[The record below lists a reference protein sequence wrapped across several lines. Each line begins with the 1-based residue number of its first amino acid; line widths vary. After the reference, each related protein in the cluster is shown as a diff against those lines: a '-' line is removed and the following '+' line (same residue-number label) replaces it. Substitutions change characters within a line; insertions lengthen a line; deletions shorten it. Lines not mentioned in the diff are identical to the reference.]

1 MADTANRDLDWGASF
16 RMTAADKWKA
26 KSAAMGRAATDT
38 LVDYA
43 QPKAGMQVLD
53 LASGTGEPAI
63 TLAGRVAPGGH
74 VTALD
79 QSEEMLVTA
88 AERAHQRGITN
99 LSTRHADAQHL
110 PFENESFDLITSR
123 FGVMF
128 FPDATRAMQEARRV
142 LKTEARACYL
152 AWGPVT
158 QPFWQSTMQIAHK
171 YAGGDML
178 VPGGPDIF
186 RYSKPGSL
194 SAALRAG
201 GFSDIHE
208 EAANLPWPWEGN
220 AEELWEYSQTI
231 ATPFIPMLR
240 RIPRE
245 RWPEVSEEVTSA
257 VRKFQKSDRIEFT
270 IDVVLASG
278 RK

>member
-1 MADTANRDLDWGASF
+1 MADTANRDLDWGSSF

-26 KSAAMGRAATDT
+26 KSAVMGRAATDT

-63 TLAGRVAPGGH
+63 TLAARIAPGGH
-74 VTALD
+74 IVALD
-79 QSEEMLVTA
+79 QSAEMLVTA
-88 AERAHQRGITN
+88 AERAQQRGITN
-99 LSTRHADAQHL
+99 LSTRHADAQDL
-110 PFENESFDLITSR
+110 PFADESFDLITSR

-128 FPDATRAMQEARRV
+128 FPDAMRAMQEARRV
-142 LKTEARACYL
+142 LRHQARACYL

-158 QPFWQSTMQIAHK
+158 QPFWHNTMQIAHN

-186 RYSKPGSL
+186 RFAKPGSL
-194 SAALRAG
+194 SEALRAG
-201 GFSDIHE
+201 GFAEVHE
-208 EAANLPWPWEGN
+208 EALNLPWPWEGS
-220 AEELWEYSQTI
+220 AEEFWEFAQTI
-231 ATPFIPMLR
+231 ATPFIPMLK

-245 RWPEVSEEVTSA
+245 RGQELTDEIASA
-257 VRKFQKSDRIEFT
+257 VRKFQKGDRIEFT